1 MKKWLFDFC
10 DDMRFIWGEFVREV
24 NETKV
29 HDSSDPEPPDA
40 EYSAEW
46 NATPD
51 YDPRKGV
58 NNIDN
63 DITHDTIHADIYG
76 HHNGTEH
83 Y

>member
-1 MKKWLFDFC
+1 MKNWLFDFC
-10 DDMRFIWGEFVREV
+10 ADIRFIWGEFVREV

-29 HDSSDPEPPDA
+29 QDSFEPRPYNA
-40 EYSAEW
+40 EFSPEW

-51 YDPRKGV
+51 FDPRKSV

-63 DITHDTIHADIYG
+63 PISHDTIHGNIYG
-76 HHNGTEH
+76 HHNGNEH

>member
-1 MKKWLFDFC
+1 MKKWLFSFY
-10 DDMRFIWGEFVREV
+10 DDMRHVWGEFVREV
-24 NETKV
+24 NEAKV
-29 HDSSDPEPPDA
+29 HDPTDVDPPDA

-51 YDPRKGV
+51 YDPRKGI

-63 DITHDTIHADIYG
+63 DVTHDTIHADIYG
-76 HHNGTEH
+76 HHNSTEQ